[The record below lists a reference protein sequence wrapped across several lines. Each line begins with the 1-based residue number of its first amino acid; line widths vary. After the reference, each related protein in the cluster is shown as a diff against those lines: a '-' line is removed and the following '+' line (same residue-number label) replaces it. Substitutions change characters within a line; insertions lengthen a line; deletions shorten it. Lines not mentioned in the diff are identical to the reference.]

1 MVTTNDFPS
10 FCASF
15 LFDYF
20 VVVEMGDE
28 AILFIQIVGTLQ
40 CKQDERRWRW
50 KAGEESLKAREGAKG
65 RSRGSGRR
73 RQRREKWRP
82 RQSVRV
88 SGSSGVGNGGHQRG
102 ANYF

>member
-10 FCASF
+10 FCAKF
-15 LFDYF
+15 FFFDYV

-40 CKQDERRWRW
+40 CTQDERRWRW

-65 RSRGSGRR
+65 RESRFRAATAAAGEVASAAVCA
-73 RQRREKWRP
+73 RQRE
-82 RQSVRV
+82 
-88 SGSSGVGNGGHQRG
+88 QRG
-102 ANYF
+102 RQWRSSARS